1 MTASRPHPELWNTLV
16 HLLGLLRQLL
26 AATAPEAFAAI
37 SAEARARLAHLTV
50 MVRRYIHILAAEISL
65 PPLQPAL
72 TYPSVPAQPKGQ
84 RARGDTFA
92 LLEHPP
98 MPGQRPKSGSDSD
111 PPELQWALLW
121 EAATRLAAVLRDPAR
136 HARRLARHRQTG
148 HAAPLRAL
156 PVRWAILRRLG
167 AAADACLTRFDQ
179 LAQPAAW
186 AGIDT
191 S

>member
-1 MTASRPHPELWNTLV
+1 MTAPRPHPELWNTLV

-37 SAEARARLAHLTV
+37 SAEARARLAHLTA
-50 MVRRYIHILAAEISL
+50 MVRRYIHILAAEIIL
-65 PPLQPAL
+65 PPLQTAPA
-72 TYPSVPAQPKGQ
+72 YPSVPAQVKCQ
-84 RARGDTFA
+84 RASRETFA

-98 MPGQRPKSGSDSD
+98 MPGQCHTPASERD

-121 EAATRLAAVLRDPAR
+121 EAALRLSAVLRDPAR
-136 HARRLARHRQTG
+136 HARRLARYRQRG
-148 HAAPLRAL
+148 HAAPLRGL
-156 PVRWAILRRLG
+156 PVRWAVLRRLG

-186 AGIDT
+186 AEIDT